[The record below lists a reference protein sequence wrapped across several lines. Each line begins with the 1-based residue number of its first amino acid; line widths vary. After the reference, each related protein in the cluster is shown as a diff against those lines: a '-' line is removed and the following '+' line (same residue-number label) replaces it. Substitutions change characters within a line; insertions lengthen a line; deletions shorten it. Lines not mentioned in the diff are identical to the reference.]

1 MAITLISNI
10 SQANNGEFWLVDS
23 NAIYGGLYHV
33 DTLDEMNLLPSIRLK
48 EGMLCYVAGTVNK
61 FYQYLNSAWTIWKVG
76 FDTAETFTEL
86 DNKTIID
93 SIKANASS
101 ITQVDT
107 DYKAAVKSL
116 QDQIDA
122 ITGTSEGGDATTI
135 EGLNAQLSALKNL
148 IGKEAEGDNEATG
161 LIKDLRTAE
170 STLATLKI
178 TVGDSESGLI
188 KQVNTN
194 TTNISTNTN
203 DISVLK
209 GTGEGSV
216 AKALADAKS
225 YADTKTASLVD
236 SAPETLDTLNELA
249 AALGDDPNFATT
261 VATNIGKKAN
271 QTDMNAVQDKLADI
285 TGTVKNYVDGQDNA
299 ISTRVTSLE
308 TSLATGGAM
317 DTRVSDLESS
327 MAIINGDK
335 STEGSMA
342 KLKSDLTTTIATS
355 INSLSLSITPGET
368 AYNFKLSLGE
378 TAITSADLNIETV
391 TDDEINAILD
401 GLS

>member
-1 MAITLISNI
+1 
-10 SQANNGEFWLVDS
+10 
-23 NAIYGGLYHV
+23 
-33 DTLDEMNLLPSIRLK
+33 
-48 EGMLCYVAGTVNK
+48 
-61 FYQYLNSAWTIWKVG
+61 
-76 FDTAETFTEL
+76 
-86 DNKTIID
+86 
-93 SIKANASS
+93 
-101 ITQVDT
+101 
-107 DYKAAVKSL
+107 
-116 QDQIDA
+116 
-122 ITGTSEGGDATTI
+122 
-135 EGLNAQLSALKNL
+135 
-148 IGKEAEGDNEATG
+148 
-161 LIKDLRTAE
+161 
-170 STLATLKI
+170 
-178 TVGDSESGLI
+178 
-188 KQVNTN
+188 
-194 TTNISTNTN
+194 
-203 DISVLK
+203 
-209 GTGEGSV
+209 
-216 AKALADAKS
+216 
-225 YADTKTASLVD
+225 
-236 SAPETLDTLNELA
+236 
-249 AALGDDPNFATT
+249 
-261 VATNIGKKAN
+261 
-271 QTDMNAVQDKLADI
+271 MNAVQDKLADI

>member
-48 EGMLCYVAGTVNK
+48 EGMLCYVAGSVNK
-61 FYQYLNSAWTIWKVG
+61 FYQYLNSTWTIWKVG

-107 DYKAAVKSL
+107 DYKAAVKNL

-135 EGLNAQLSALKNL
+135 EGLNAQISTLKNL
-148 IGKEAEGDNEATG
+148 IGKEADGNNEATG

-261 VATNIGKKAN
+261 VATNIGKKAD
-271 QTDMNAVQDKLADI
+271 QTALDTTNGK
-285 TGTVKNYVDGQDNA
+285 
-299 ISTRVTSLE
+299 VTTLE
-308 TSLATGGAM
+308 TTVGSSTSGLVQQVNTNTTNITALQTKTDGFSGTIKSYI
-317 DTRVSDLESS
+317 DGLTYLTSETVSDTEV
-327 MAIINGDK
+327 
-335 STEGSMA
+335 STMIQNV
-342 KLKSDLTTTIATS
+342 K
-355 INSLSLSITPGET
+355 T
-368 AYNFKLSLGE
+368 A
-378 TAITSADLNIETV
+378 LN
-391 TDDEINAILD
+391 L
-401 GLS
+401 